1 MNSFS
6 FLNRLLIT
14 MSSAIPFVC
23 PLKCVWSSCPLVL
36 LLVFQL
42 PIIIIIIKLHCFVF
56 LPSEKN
62 QWTLQTIPIF
72 SFLFICSLSTATSKK
87 FNPFCLL
94 SSFYYVF
101 VFAFL
106 LSSSKK
112 YFFLLW
118 ILFKYFFLCFL
129 FFFLL
134 LNLENFSDS
143 FLNSVLLP
151 GQLLLFL
158 KVSNSSFFSSL
169 CTFQFLLLSLVFLS
183 ESTIFNHTDHP
194 DSLHEDLQFALIY
207 MLVFYTLHIYF
218 TIPWDAT
225 RRSLFLG

>member
-1 MNSFS
+1 MNFADNSYFLFS
-6 FLNRLLIT
+6 LHMQPINSNIQKVQPFLL
-14 MSSAIPFVC
+14 AFF
-23 PLKCVWSSCPLVL
+23 L
-36 LLVFQL
+36 LL
-42 PIIIIIIKLHCFVF
+42 CFCFCFSLVQFKKIFFFTLDSVQVF
-56 LPSEKN
+56 LP
-62 QWTLQTIPIF
+62 LF
-72 SFLFICSLSTATSKK
+72 S
-87 FNPFCLL
+87 
-94 SSFYYVF
+94 
-101 VFAFL
+101 
-106 LSSSKK
+106 
-112 YFFLLW
+112 
-118 ILFKYFFLCFL
+118 

-158 KVSNSSFFSSL
+158 KVSNSSSFFSSL